1 MQIFTIILFL
11 YNIPLLFINQWKKK
25 NKLELIVLEGTQQM
39 IEYYLQINFS
49 IVSNRTHVYLLFV
62 RSTRITFRRKIRGKI
77 N

>member
-25 NKLELIVLEGTQQM
+25 NKLELIVRRISTQQT

-49 IVSNRTHVYLLFV
+49 IVSNRM
-62 RSTRITFRRKIRGKI
+62 STYYSSVLHGLHFEEKYEEK
-77 N
+77 